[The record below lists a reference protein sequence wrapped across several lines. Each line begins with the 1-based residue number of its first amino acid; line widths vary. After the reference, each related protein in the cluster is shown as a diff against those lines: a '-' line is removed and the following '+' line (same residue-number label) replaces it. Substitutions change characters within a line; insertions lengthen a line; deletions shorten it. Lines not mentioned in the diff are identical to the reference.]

1 MSWVRGLCG
10 GKREM
15 HTGFCLVNLKERDH
29 LEELGTVCDLS
40 MLVVVV
46 VVSLE
51 QDQIQTLLKQDKK
64 ADILKGVN

>member
-1 MSWVRGLCG
+1 MWLVW

-15 HTGFCLVNLKERDH
+15 HTGFWLVNLKEKDH
-29 LEELGTVCDLS
+29 LEELDIVCNLS
-40 MLVVVV
+40 MLVAVII
-46 VVSLE
+46 VSVE

>member
-1 MSWVRGLCG
+1 
-10 GKREM
+10 M
-15 HTGFCLVNLKERDH
+15 HTGYWLVNLKERDY

-40 MLVVVV
+40 MLVVVI

-51 QDQIQTLLKQDKK
+51 QVQIQTLLKQDKN